1 MDTAALKNQAW
12 GVARGG
18 IWFAAG
24 VTVGRGW
31 LNGETALTI
40 AGAVLTVVAGGA
52 TGVANS
58 NSSIVQAASQV
69 PEVKAMA
76 IADAK
81 LAAAAAKAD
90 PETKVILDPPQKE
103 EK

>member
-40 AGAVLTVVAGGA
+40 AGAVLTLIGAGA
-52 TGVANS
+52 TAVSNS

-69 PEVKAMA
+69 PEVKSMS
-76 IADAK
+76 IADPV
-81 LAAAAAKAD
+81 LAAAASRAD
-90 PETKVILDPPQKE
+90 PETRVILDPPPKE